1 MKTALVMT
9 AAAALVAAGASSLA
23 AGTAAPKVTESRPVL
38 HKGVVHKKVV
48 RPVVSKGVIYHP
60 AKVVPKVHRVEDA
73 PDFRA

>member
-1 MKTALVMT
+1 MKKALLM
-9 AAAALVAAGASSLA
+9 AAAAGLVGAAGLSLA
-23 AGTAAPKVTESRPVL
+23 AETQSSPVP

-48 RPVVSKGVIYHP
+48 RPASSKGVIYHP

>member
-1 MKTALVMT
+1 MKPACVLVAAAVF
-9 AAAALVAAGASSLA
+9 AAAAGPVWAADAQKIGA
-23 AGTAAPKVTESRPVL
+23 SRPVP